1 MSIATDD
8 AENAKEENPKLLLL
22 LSAWLFELFC

>member
-8 AENAKEENPKLLLL
+8 AENAKEEHTKLLLL